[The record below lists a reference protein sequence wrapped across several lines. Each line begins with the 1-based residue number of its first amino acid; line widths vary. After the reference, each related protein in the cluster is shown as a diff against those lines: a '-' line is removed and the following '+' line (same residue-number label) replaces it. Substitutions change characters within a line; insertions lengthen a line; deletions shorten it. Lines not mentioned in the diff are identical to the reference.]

1 MSYTLSIT
9 LHNRT
14 PKNERSI
21 QINNNATFETLANAI
36 CELYGFDGEHLREFI
51 QKHKLCINHPE
62 ISIDAPID
70 TNIFADDPDAN
81 DPELLELGD
90 NTLQVSS
97 TTYTLDT
104 YFSNEKEI
112 VFAYDFLA
120 GWQFTIKKSAE
131 NKEQI
136 SWSERKVVS
145 GTWTYLLEDSGGP
158 AGLKALIADY
168 KKKKF
173 DEDARET
180 FADFAEWIEPAL
192 QQFTMNQT
200 V

>member
-9 LHNRT
+9 LNNRT
-14 PKNERSI
+14 PKNERTI
-21 QINNNATFETLANAI
+21 KINTHATFEILAQAI
-36 CELYGFDGEHLREFI
+36 CELYGFDGEHLWEFI

-62 ISIDAPID
+62 MSINEPID
-70 TNIFADDPDAN
+70 TDIFADDPDAN

-104 YFSNEKEI
+104 YFSNNNEI
-112 VFAYDFLA
+112 IFAYDFLA
-120 GWQFTIKKSAE
+120 GWQFTIKKIAD
-131 NKEQI
+131 NTEQI
-136 SWSERKVVS
+136 TWSERTIVS
-145 GTWTYLLEDSGGP
+145 GKWTYLLEDSGGP
-158 AGLKALIADY
+158 EGLKEQIALY

-180 FADFAEWIEPAL
+180 FEDFAEWIEPAL
-192 QQFTMNQT
+192 QQFTSNQI
-200 V
+200 

>member
-1 MSYTLSIT
+1 MSYSLSIT

-14 PKNERSI
+14 PKNERTLS
-21 QINNNATFETLANAI
+21 INNSTTFDTLAQAI
-36 CELYGFDGEHLREFI
+36 CELYGFDGEHLWEFI

-97 TTYTLDT
+97 TTYTLEQ
-104 YFSNEKEI
+104 YYSNNNEI

-120 GWQFTIKKSAE
+120 GWQFTVKKIAE
-131 NKEQI
+131 NTEHI

-145 GTWTYLLEDSGGP
+145 WTWTYLLEDSGGP
-158 AGLKALIADY
+158 AGLKELIADY

-180 FADFAEWIEPAL
+180 FEDFAEWIEPAL
-192 QQFTMNQT
+192 QKFT

>member
-9 LHNRT
+9 LNNRT
-14 PKNERSI
+14 PKNERTLE
-21 QINNNATFETLANAI
+21 INSNATFEILAQAI
-36 CELYGFDGEHLREFI
+36 CELYGFDGEHLWEFI

-70 TNIFADDPDAN
+70 TNIFTDDPDAN

-97 TTYTLDT
+97 TTYTLDA
-104 YFSNEKEI
+104 YFSHEKEI

-120 GWQFTIKKSAE
+120 GWQFTIKKIAE
-131 NKEQI
+131 NNNSI
-136 SWSERKVVS
+136 SWSERVVIS

-158 AGLKALIADY
+158 VGLKALIADY

-180 FADFAEWIEPAL
+180 FDDFAEWIEPAL
-192 QQFTMNQT
+192 HHFIKN
-200 V
+200 

>member
-14 PKNERSI
+14 PKNERTLN
-21 QINNNATFETLANAI
+21 INKNVTFDILANAI
-36 CELYGFDGEHLREFI
+36 CELYGFDGEHLWEFI

-70 TNIFADDPDAN
+70 TNIFTDDPDAN

-104 YFSNEKEI
+104 YFANNKEI

-120 GWQFTIKKSAE
+120 GWQFTVKKIAE
-131 NKEQI
+131 NTEHI
-136 SWSERKVVS
+136 S
-145 GTWTYLLEDSGGP
+145 
-158 AGLKALIADY
+158 
-168 KKKKF
+168 
-173 DEDARET
+173 
-180 FADFAEWIEPAL
+180 
-192 QQFTMNQT
+192 
-200 V
+200 